1 MTNGSRF
8 TTLEGALEYWGKL
21 NDQRSVWSEI
31 AGVISRLES
40 LSGSA
45 VDFHVPPSFSY
56 VAVYFAQN
64 PQNIGAHIH
73 VGHIDHG
80 KFLEGSI
87 GNDDHGTHRTRLSTW
102 TGRATSGVGKAE
114 AKREVCPVCR
124 YEMPLTGICG
134 NCN

>member
-8 TTLEGALEYWGKL
+8 TSLEGALEYWGKL

-31 AGVISRLES
+31 AEVVSRLES

-102 TGRATSGVGKAE
+102 TGRATGGVMKAE
-114 AKREVCPVCR
+114 AKPEVCPTCNIIL
-124 YEMPLTGICG
+124 PLTKICDTCG
-134 NCN
+134 